1 MEFNKLALKL
11 YKRKLEIILLNI
23 FPGFLIIE
31 LFFGTGLLHN
41 NINNVSILI
50 LYILWGFSLSLIFN
64 LLFSIPF
71 KKYYEKISKKY
82 SNTILIDFTKFL
94 NENEGEETIEEDET
108 KISIIYSGFII
119 IISYFIMY
127 LLTLLV
133 PYFIYI
139 VNLIK
144 FNNNIIIIIKH
155 IIIDAIHNNII
166 KSIISFIIIRM
177 VNPPLSY
184 IIFKIYFYK
193 KIKNMIKINKSSNKT

>member
-1 MEFNKLALKL
+1 MEFNKMAINS
-11 YKRKLEIILLNI
+11 YKRKLEMILLNI

-31 LFFGTGLLHN
+31 LFFDIGLLHN

-82 SNTILIDFTKFL
+82 SNTILIYFTKFL